1 MKFLSNVGTVVKRT
15 ACSTKAR
22 VGAKSPEI
30 LMVIGGITFVATVV
44 VACKQTLKC
53 EEILDA
59 HQRKMD
65 DIEDCLE
72 LASEEGS
79 GVTYDD
85 QQAKKDKAVAFA
97 QTGVE
102 FVKIY
107 APAIGL
113 GIVSIACFGGSFH
126 IMKKRNLALGVAY
139 TALDTAFKEYRG
151 RVKDELGEDADRHFR
166 FGYEKIK
173 KGLIAGKDADGND
186 IAVEGE
192 DLDTVPWN
200 EEGDHLLDEA
210 RFVFAPETSIYYVP
224 DELHNQMTIQC
235 ARNNAQI
242 EFDMKG
248 FLFLN
253 DVLRMLGLKEV
264 AYGQLVGWKKG
275 LGDPYID
282 FRAKPVYRLA
292 PRDPKRNPLGV
303 EYECIWEFDF
313 NTCGTMWDKI
323 GGPVC

>member
-1 MKFLSNVGTVVKRT
+1 MKFLSNAGTFIKRT
-15 ACSTKAR
+15 ALTTKTR
-22 VGAKSPEI
+22 VSAKSPEI
-30 LMVIGGITFVATVV
+30 LMVIGGVTFIATVV

-53 EEILDA
+53 EEILDS

-85 QQAKKDKAVAFA
+85 EQAKKDKAVAFV

-102 FVKIY
+102 FAKIY

-113 GIVSIACFGGSFH
+113 GIISIACFGGSFH

-139 TALDTAFKEYRG
+139 TALDTAFREYRG
-151 RVKDELGEDADRHFR
+151 RVREELGEEADSHFR
-166 FGYEKIK
+166 YGYEKVK
-173 KGLIAGKDADGND
+173 KGLIAGTDAEGNR
-186 IAVEGE
+186 IAVEGK

-200 EEGDHLLDEA
+200 EDGDGVLYGA
-210 RFVFAPETSIYYVP
+210 TFVFAPETSRYYFP
-224 DELHNQMTIQC
+224 DELHNQMTIQT

-242 EFDMKG
+242 DFDMKG
-248 FLFLN
+248 FIFLN
-253 DVLRMLGLKEV
+253 DVLKLLGLKEV
-264 AYGQLVGWKKG
+264 PYGQLVGWKKG
-275 LGDPYID
+275 FGDPYID

-292 PRDPKRNPLGV
+292 SKDPNRNPLGL

-313 NTCGTMWDKI
+313 NTCGTIWDKI
-323 GGPVC
+323 